1 MVKLK
6 CRDKNEKSKN
16 IGTKNEFTPFIIIIK
31 VLINTSHFD
40 AYPKTMKIDVLL
52 KHEFKL

>member
-1 MVKLK
+1 MQGQKWK
-6 CRDKNEKSKN
+6 KSKN